1 MTAKTD
7 SKPYGV
13 VYCITN
19 TVNGKKYIGQTT
31 GTIAYRWSKHC
42 GGGKQCRVLR
52 SAIDKY
58 GKESF
63 TVAQVDTADSKQEL
77 DAKEI
82 FHITQNNSDS
92 RAHGYNIA
100 PGGAI
105 GKHAQ
110 ETRELISKALKGK
123 KLSEGHCAKLSAA
136 HMGHTRSEQSRVK
149 QSASM
154 MGAKRP
160 KTKEHIAKIAAANRG
175 QKRGPMSEERKAKIG
190 AANLGK
196 VHGPLSAVH
205 REKIA
210 AAQRGVPKVVSPE
223 AKIRMAEM
231 LRNRVLSAETL
242 KKMSDSHKGKTQPKE
257 AVDKRAAAHRGRK
270 NTEETKQKM
279 SDAAKG
285 VAKSDAH
292 RASLRAAS
300 KLRWEKYRL
309 EKAAQI

>member
-7 SKPYGV
+7 SKPYGI

-19 TVNGKKYIGQTT
+19 TVNGKKYIGQTVGSVTKRWKNHISDRT
-31 GTIAYRWSKHC
+31 GCRLLKNAIAKYGVDSFNVQTIGEAACAEALNDLETQLIVENNTRDRALGYNLNP
-42 GGGKQCRVLR
+42 GGRSGKQHP
-52 SAIDKY
+52 
-58 GKESF
+58 E
-63 TVAQVDTADSKQEL
+63 TVAK
-77 DAKEI
+77 
-82 FHITQNNSDS
+82 
-92 RAHGYNIA
+92 RA
-100 PGGAI
+100 
-105 GKHAQ
+105 
-110 ETRELISKALKGK
+110 EALRGRPLSEDHCR
-123 KLSEGHCAKLSAA
+123 KLSEA
-136 HMGHTRSEQSRVK
+136 HMGHTRSEQSRLK
-149 QSASM
+149 QSSSM

-175 QKRGPMSEERKAKIG
+175 QKRGPMTAEHKAKIG
-190 AANLGK
+190 AANFGK
-196 VHGPLSAVH
+196 VHGPLSVAH

-231 LRNRVLSAETL
+231 LRNRVLSAETI
-242 KKMSDSHKGKTQPKE
+242 KKMSDSHKGKAQPKE

-300 KLRWEKYRL
+300 KLRWERYRL